1 MMNALIDERALMRD
15 SLQEL
20 EFYKVLEAIVGL
32 AISPL
37 GEEIIAASFP
47 TEDTGWLRQEHSRLD
62 EVARLLQA
70 GEEIPLEGL
79 TDVRTAL
86 HKTLLQNAY
95 LLPAELLAVRDVM
108 RSSRLVQEYFST
120 GAREDCP
127 AMGSLT
133 VPLHKNRLLEKHI
146 ADAIDDTGAVRDTAS
161 RELARI
167 RREIFDTSNRLRQ
180 RLERILRKMSEEEA
194 LSDEY
199 ITQRDGRFVLP
210 MKTEYKRHVPGI
222 IHGSSSSGSTV
233 FLEPT
238 ETFEMNNELSLLY
251 SEEQREIVRILTT
264 LTAEIGGD
272 ARDFLRSI
280 EILGHLDALL
290 AKARYANRYNGQKPD
305 IVDFN
310 EIVLQGIRHPLLVQ
324 AHGKKTV
331 VPLTIE
337 FSDDVGGHLISGP
350 NAGGKTVALKSV
362 GLNVAMA
369 LSGIFPLGYCR
380 TNYRSVFSAIGD
392 KQSIEN
398 DVSTFSSQLIRLN
411 DILCNSSPVSLI
423 LVDEITAGTD
433 PQEGAALAVG
443 IVEGFADR
451 KTFFIVTTH
460 QSSLKSY
467 ALART
472 GISNGSMEFDPD
484 KLEPTYRFLAGVP
497 GNSYAFVLAKKI
509 GLPPKVMERAQEY
522 LGDRHSE
529 LEKSIEVIQRYRR
542 EAEVLRQEA
551 ATVKSQAEATK
562 KKYEEKFDEFRTKYN
577 QLTKAAKEEAAQ
589 IVGGANKL
597 VENTIREIRE
607 QQRPVADIRKEYEE
621 AQKAVQKAIDK
632 AKEAKP
638 AVDTGEFSEGD
649 TVLMEDTIT
658 PGTIVAIDRDSNS
671 AVVEFGS
678 MKFRTT
684 IDKLKRTALQAS
696 TRPIKR
702 TEVAV
707 KMDAKTSIDLRG
719 KYADEAI
726 NDVENAVAD
735 ALQGHITTL
744 TIIHG
749 KGTGAL
755 RQAVHR
761 FLEIHPAV
769 ISYRLGEL
777 NEGGAGVTI
786 VELK

>member
-1 MMNALIDERALMRD
+1 MVHTELTGEQTLMRD

-20 EFYKVLEAIVGL
+20 EFYKVLETIVGFAL
-32 AISPL
+32 SPL
-37 GEEIIAASFP
+37 GEERIAESFP
-47 TEDTGWLRQEHSRLD
+47 TEDTAWLRQEHERLN

-70 GEEIPLEGL
+70 SEEIPLEGL
-79 TDVRTAL
+79 SDVRNAL

-108 RSSRLVQEYFST
+108 RSSRLIQEYFA
-120 GAREDCP
+120 AREDCP
-127 AMGSLT
+127 AMAVLT
-133 VPLHKNRLLEKHI
+133 SALHKNRLLEKHI
-146 ADAIDDTGAVRDTAS
+146 ADAIDDTGNVRDTAS
-161 RELARI
+161 RELSRI
-167 RREIFDTSNRLRQ
+167 RREILETSNRLRQ

-199 ITQRDGRFVLP
+199 VTQRDGRFVLP
-210 MKTEYKRHVPGI
+210 MKTEFKRYVPGI
-222 IHGSSSSGSTV
+222 IHGSSGSGSTV
-233 FLEPT
+233 FLEPA
-238 ETFEMNNELSLLY
+238 ETFEMNNELALLY

-264 LTAEIGGD
+264 LTAEIGVD

-280 EILGHLDALL
+280 ETLGHVDALL

-305 IVDFN
+305 IVDYN
-310 EIVLQGIRHPLLVQ
+310 EIVLQGVRHPLLVQ

-337 FSDDVGGHLISGP
+337 FSDEVGGHLISGP

-380 TNYRSVFSAIGD
+380 TNYRTVFSAIGD

-411 DILCNSSPVSLI
+411 DILSNSSPASLI

-443 IVEGFADR
+443 IIEGFAAR
-451 KTFFIVTTH
+451 STFFIVTTH

-467 ALART
+467 ALAHA

-497 GNSYAFVLAKKI
+497 GNSYAFVLARKI
-509 GLPPKVMERAQEY
+509 GLPPRVMERAQDY

-551 ATVKSQAEATK
+551 AVVKSQAETTK
-562 KKYEEKFDEFRTKYN
+562 KKYEERFEEFRTKYN

-589 IVGGANKL
+589 IVSGANKL

-607 QQRPVADIRKEYEE
+607 QQRPVADIKREYEE
-621 AQKAVQKAIDK
+621 AQKAVQKAIEK

-638 AVDTGEFSEGD
+638 AADAGGFAEGD
-649 TVLMEDTIT
+649 TVMMEDTAT
-658 PGTIVAIDRDSNS
+658 PGTIVSVDRENNS

-684 IDKLKRTALQAS
+684 LDKLKHTSQQAIRTV
-696 TRPIKR
+696 KR
-702 TEVAV
+702 AEVAV
-707 KMDAKTSIDLRG
+707 KMDAKTTIDLRG
-719 KYADEAI
+719 KYADEAV

-735 ALQGHITTL
+735 ALLGHITVL
-744 TIIHG
+744 TVIHG

-761 FLEIHPAV
+761 FLDTHPAV
-769 ISYRLGEL
+769 VGYRLGEL